1 MNYVA
6 MLARFRAQTTNLAKS
21 LLWRTLSLLFH
32 TPYNKLGS
40 RQSAAVSE
48 MKVRLP
54 HICSKLCCYHLRQS
68 DSLSDKFSFNLF
80 Q

>member
-6 MLARFRAQTTNLAKS
+6 MLARFRAQTTNL
-21 LLWRTLSLLFH
+21 LWITLSLLFH
-32 TPYNKLGS
+32 KTYNKLGS
-40 RQSAAVSE
+40 RQSAADSE

-54 HICSKLCCYHLRQS
+54 HICSKFCCYHLRQS
-68 DSLSDKFSFNLF
+68 DSLPDKFSFNLF